1 MKTTTPRSLLLVPAL
16 AAALLTS
23 TTAWAAPAQQA
34 YVKASNTDPFDQFGW
49 AVAVSGDTMVIGAWG
64 EQSLA
69 AGVNGAQSS
78 NNGDIVGAAYVFVRS
93 EGNWVQQA
101 YLKASNPGN
110 VDNFGFAVAISGD
123 RIVVGAPNER
133 SNATGVN
140 GNQADNSLSYAGA
153 AYIFGRQGTTWVQE
167 AYLKAS
173 NTDAED
179 QFGRAVAISGDTVV
193 IGAHVESGFSSGVNG
208 AEGNNLLFYATG
220 AAYVFVR
227 DSETVSWSQ
236 QAYLK
241 ASNNDACCIDERK
254 DIFGHSVAISGDTIV
269 VGAAW
274 EDSSAVGVNGDQ
286 NNNDTEDSGAAYVF
300 VREGTTW
307 TQQAYLKASNTGFGD
322 GFGWAVAVS
331 GDTIAVGAPFERGG
345 ATGVN
350 GDDNDNVYGAGA
362 AYIFVRQG
370 TTWSQQAY
378 LKSSKHF
385 SLGPGS
391 GVFDLFGYEIDLSGD
406 TVVVSDQGE
415 TSDATGINGEMNNG
429 KMIASGAAYVFVRH
443 GTNWSTQAFLKA
455 SNTQAS
461 TEFGR
466 AVAVSGE
473 TVVVGSH
480 QESSAATGVNGDDI
494 YECSETI
501 QLNCAPI
508 SGAAYVFTG
517 LGVGPKLSL
526 QPDGNTGGFVRFKG
540 VPDVRYRLQRAT
552 SLTGTWEEIATL
564 TAPVSGQ
571 LEYHDVAMPPGQA
584 FYRTVQP

>member
-1 MKTTTPRSLLLVPAL
+1 MKFMKATTTRYLSLAL
-16 AAALLTS
+16 ALCGAFPAGTPAQAAIS
-23 TTAWAAPAQQA
+23 QQA
-34 YVKASNTDPFDQFGW
+34 YVKASNSDPFDQFGW
-49 AVAVSGDTMVIGAWG
+49 SVAVSGDTMVIGAIG
-64 EQSLA
+64 EDSLA
-69 AGVNGAQSS
+69 AGVNGDQTS
-78 NNGDIVGAAYVFVRS
+78 NSGDIPGAAYVFVRQD
-93 EGNWVQQA
+93 GNWVQQA

-110 VDNFGFAVAISGD
+110 VDNFGYSVAISGN
-123 RIVVGAPNER
+123 RIVVGAPNEK

-140 GNQADNSLSYAGA
+140 GDQSNNSLLYAGA
-153 AYIFGRQGTTWVQE
+153 AYIFVRQESGWVQE

-179 QFGRAVAISGDTVV
+179 QFGRSVAISGDTVV
-193 IGAHVESGFSSGVNG
+193 IGAHVESSDGSGVNG
-208 AEGNNLLFYATG
+208 SQGNNALYYATG

-227 DSETVSWSQ
+227 DPEQGNWSQ

-241 ASNNDACCIDERK
+241 AANNDGCCIGERR

-274 EDSSAVGVNGDQ
+274 EDSSATGVNGDP
-286 NNNDTEDSGAAYVF
+286 NNNNTEDSGAAYVF
-300 VREGTTW
+300 VRNGTTW

-350 GDDNDNVYGAGA
+350 GEDNDNVYGAGA

-370 TTWSQQAY
+370 TAWSQQAY

-406 TVVVSDQGE
+406 TVVVSNQGE
-415 TSDATGINGEMNNG
+415 TSDAIGINGEMNNG
-429 KMIASGAAYVFVRH
+429 RAIASGAAYVFARR
-443 GTNWSTQAFLKA
+443 GTNWTTQAFLKA
-455 SNTQAS
+455 SNTHAGD
-461 TEFGR
+461 EFGR
-466 AVAVSGE
+466 AVAVSGH
-473 TVVVGSH
+473 TVVIGSH
-480 QESSAATGVNGDDI
+480 QENSNATGVNGDQ
-494 YECSETI
+494 S
-501 QLNCAPI
+501 NFAAVN

-517 LGVGPKLSL
+517 LGVGPRLTL
-526 QPDGNTGGFVRFKG
+526 AADGNGGRTISFTGAPAVT
-540 VPDVRYRLQRAT
+540 YRLERAA
-552 SLTGTWEEIATL
+552 SVAGPWEPLATF
-564 TAPVSGQ
+564 TAPVTGR
-571 LEYHDVAMPPGQA
+571 LDYHDTSPLPGQA